1 MIQIIQ
7 KESEQIW
14 CLYYQNATRYLTIRL
29 KTSVK
34 TIRLSWR
41 FLFLE
46 RGDLLAKTKIKV
58 IRCYDGNRT
67 AKDILNEAIALKVRK
82 KLNDDI
88 ENIRR
93 KEDNSDSTQYKKH
106 P

>member
-46 RGDLLAKTKIKV
+46 RGDLLAKTKIKI
-58 IRCYDGNRT
+58 IRYYDGTRP
-67 AKDILNEAIALKVRK
+67 AGEIINEAIALKVRK

-88 ENIRR
+88 ENIKR
-93 KEDNSDSTQYKKH
+93 KEYNLDNTQVKKH

>member
-1 MIQIIQ
+1 M
-7 KESEQIW
+7 KE
-14 CLYYQNATRYLTIRL
+14 LQNENKIEHITESAVTQRGDCAF
-29 KTSVK
+29 SV
-34 TIRLSWR
+34 
-41 FLFLE
+41 E

-93 KEDNSDSTQYKKH
+93 KEYNSDSTQDKKQ

>member
-46 RGDLLAKTKIKV
+46 RGDLLGRTRIAVTLNTYTNFGFEDAAEEVKRLDTV
-58 IRCYDGNRT
+58 I
-67 AKDILNEAIALKVRK
+67 
-82 KLNDDI
+82 
-88 ENIRR
+88 
-93 KEDNSDSTQYKKH
+93 
-106 P
+106 

>member
-46 RGDLLAKTKIKV
+46 RGDLLAKTKIKI
-58 IRCYDGNRT
+58 IRCYDGTRP
-67 AKDILNEAIALKVRK
+67 AGEIINEAIALKVRM
-82 KLNDDI
+82 
-88 ENIRR
+88 NITVRQSR
-93 KEDNSDSTQYKKH
+93 QSGVARATCPD
-106 P
+106 

>member
-58 IRCYDGNRT
+58 IRCYDGTRPYIGYYLEEYDYE
-67 AKDILNEAIALKVRK
+67 KHEELK
-82 KLNDDI
+82 
-88 ENIRR
+88 RR
-93 KEDNSDSTQYKKH
+93 ASIDK
-106 P
+106 

>member
-1 MIQIIQ
+1 M
-7 KESEQIW
+7 
-14 CLYYQNATRYLTIRL
+14 
-29 KTSVK
+29 
-34 TIRLSWR
+34 
-41 FLFLE
+41 
-46 RGDLLAKTKIKV
+46 AKTKIKV

-82 KLNDDI
+82 KLNDDM

-93 KEDNSDSTQYKKH
+93 KEYNSDSTQDKKH